1 MSASQ
6 VRSPEE
12 LRWGLRQLQDMQAA
26 GRQAAQGVFDED
38 WEQFELVD
46 KRRTQ
51 GKGGQVTWSLRVPA
65 GRLLCRPSLRA
76 TAWLAKKPVLQARP
90 AEIEMLPARL
100 PICLCR
106 SQTVVLFWGE
116 REQQAPHRPLPRQ
129 PQRPRPALPTA
140 IIYGMANAERFR

>member
-51 GKGGQVTWSLRVPA
+51 GKGGQVTW
-65 GRLLCRPSLRA
+65 
-76 TAWLAKKPVLQARP
+76 
-90 AEIEMLPARL
+90 
-100 PICLCR
+100 
-106 SQTVVLFWGE
+106 
-116 REQQAPHRPLPRQ
+116 
-129 PQRPRPALPTA
+129 
-140 IIYGMANAERFR
+140 